1 VSHEIALVGDGQ
13 LGAAIGERLRA
24 DGRAVTSDPARIPE
38 LRLVLLDCAP
48 HALAET
54 IARVA
59 ERLDGNHLVVHCVR
73 GEAWRAIHDSTAV
86 RRIGVLGG
94 PLDAAEL
101 RAGRPSAAVVASR
114 HPEVVEEFAAALST
128 PRLRVYRSRDPI
140 GVELARELV
149 DLVVVACGLA
159 GALELGEVARAVLVT
174 RAVRELERMI
184 VAVGGDHASASGLGG
199 LGDLLVRSANPRDPA
214 LELGRALAGGG
225 AAPDELS
232 ATAHHLRKLADEK
245 RVQAHIVRG
254 IALALEGKVTPND
267 LLAQLMTAPVLD
279 D

>member
-1 VSHEIALVGDGQ
+1 MSDEIALVGDGP

-24 DGRAVTSDPARIPE
+24 DGRSVTCDPARISQ

-48 HALAET
+48 HSLGDT
-54 IARVA
+54 IAQVA
-59 ERLDGNHLVVHCVR
+59 DRLDGNHLVVHCVR
-73 GEAWRAIHDSTAV
+73 GEAWRAIHDGTGV
-86 RRIGVLGG
+86 RRIGVLAG

-114 HPEVVEEFAAALST
+114 HPEVVEEFAAAVST
-128 PRLRVYRSRDPI
+128 PRLRIYRSRDPI

-159 GALELGEVARAVLVT
+159 AALELGEATRALLVT

-184 VAVGGDHASASGLGG
+184 AAVGGDPASASGLGG

-214 LELGRALAGGG
+214 FELGRGLTSG
-225 AAPDELS
+225 AAPPDDLR
-232 ATAHHLRKLADEK
+232 ATAHHLRTLAEKK
-245 RVQAHIVRG
+245 RVQAHIIRG
-254 IALALEGKVTPND
+254 VALSLESKLTARD
-267 LLAQLMTAPVLD
+267 LLAWLMTIPVLD

>member
-1 VSHEIALVGDGQ
+1 MSAEIALVGDGE

-24 DGRAVTSDPARIPE
+24 DGRTVTSDPARLPSV
-38 LRLVLLDCAP
+38 RLVLLDCARE
-48 HALAET
+48 ALGDT
-54 IARVA
+54 IARIA
-59 ERLDGNHLVVHCVR
+59 DRLDGNHLVVHCVR
-73 GEAWRAIHDSTAV
+73 GEAWHAIHDNTAV
-86 RRIGVLGG
+86 RRIGVLAG

-140 GVELARELV
+140 GVELARELC
-149 DLVVVACGLA
+149 DLFVVACGLA
-159 GALELGEVARAVLVT
+159 DALELGDGARAVLIT

-184 VAVGGDHASASGLGG
+184 AAVGGDPASANGLGG
-199 LGDLLVRSANPRDPA
+199 LGDLLVRSSRSDDPA
-214 LELGRALAGGG
+214 FQLGRGLATGGTP
-225 AAPDELS
+225 ADELR
-232 ATAHHLRKLADEK
+232 ATAHRLRTFAEKK

-254 IALALEGKVTPND
+254 IAAALEGRVSPTDLVTELMKV
-267 LLAQLMTAPVLD
+267 PVLD